1 MSKVATALR
10 GVGQTFIT
18 AGVVILLF
26 VVYELYFTGLETAR
40 EQNRLENEIEALW
53 GQGGGSYLPAVVDP
67 AKPPP
72 PIPLGSGIAVIR
84 IPRFG
89 RDWGKV
95 IVEGVT
101 VADLKRGP
109 GHYPGTALPGQVGN
123 FVVSGHRTT
132 YGAPF
137 NRIDELKQG
146 DAIVIETRDTW
157 YTYRVSR
164 TEIVKP
170 TAVDVTYPVP
180 HKKGEKPTIARITLT
195 SCHPK
200 YSARQRI
207 IVFGQLADTI
217 PKVAGELPPALAA

>member
-40 EQNRLENEIEALW
+40 EQSQLRTEIEDLW
-53 GQGGGSYLPAVVDP
+53 QHGGGSYEAVVDP
-67 AKPPP
+67 AKPPAK
-72 PIPLGSGIAVIR
+72 IPLGSGIAVLR

-95 IVEGVT
+95 VLEGVS
-101 VADLKRGP
+101 VSDLKRGP
-109 GHYPGTALPGQVGN
+109 GHYPGTQLPGQIGN

-146 DAIVIETRDTW
+146 DAIVVETRDTW

-164 TEIVKP
+164 TEIVP
-170 TAVDVTYPVP
+170 PSAVDVTYPVP
-180 HKKGEKPTIARITLT
+180 HKRDEKATIARITLT

-207 IVFGQLADTI
+207 IVFGQLAETQ
-217 PKVAGELPPALAA
+217 PKSAGTPPALAAA

>member
-1 MSKVATALR
+1 MSKAATALR
-10 GVGQTFIT
+10 GIGQTFIT

-40 EQNRLENEIEALW
+40 EQNKLESEIEALW
-53 GQGGGSYLPAVVDP
+53 GRGGGSFAAIDP

-72 PIPLGSGIAVIR
+72 NIPLGSGLAVLR
-84 IPRFG
+84 VPRFG

-95 IVEGVT
+95 VLEGVE
-101 VADLKRGP
+101 VSDLKRGP
-109 GHYPGTALPGQVGN
+109 GHYPGTQLPGQVGN

-137 NRIDELKQG
+137 NRIDELKPG
-146 DAIVIETRDTW
+146 DAIVVETRDTW

-164 TEIVKP
+164 SEIVP
-170 TAVDVTYPVP
+170 PSAVDVTFPVP
-180 HKKGEKPTIARITLT
+180 HKRGEKPTIARITLT

-207 IVFGQLADTI
+207 IVFGQLADTE
-217 PKVAGELPPALAA
+217 PKVSGVLPPALAG